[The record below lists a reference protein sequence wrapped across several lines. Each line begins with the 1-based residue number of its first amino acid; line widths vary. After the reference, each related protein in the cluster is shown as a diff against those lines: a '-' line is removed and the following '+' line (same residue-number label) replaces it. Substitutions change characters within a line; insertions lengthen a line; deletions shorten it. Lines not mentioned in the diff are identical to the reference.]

1 MRPRSVHVRLPMAV
15 AAALA
20 LACLAISPASAAGT
34 TLAMDCQAT
43 PPIGSAQKFDLSAG
57 VDATAPDTVAAGGA
71 LSVRL
76 ATEPM
81 TVPGSVGGYTV
92 KSIKN
97 ITLKAPV
104 PSNATVT
111 GARLTG
117 GSGIGSGTPAVSVS
131 GGEIVMSVP
140 GPISGGQTFTL
151 PVLDLD
157 LTAGVSGTAIE
168 TRLSGSS
175 YSSPGLTF
183 TASVPILFVT
193 VSVPTSCYP
202 SPNPVLTSTAVD

>member
-1 MRPRSVHVRLPMAV
+1 MRPSSAHLRLSMAG

-20 LACLAISPASAAGT
+20 LMCLAISPASAAGT
-34 TLAMDCQAT
+34 TLSMDCQAT

-57 VDATAPDTVAAGGA
+57 VDATAPDTVAAGGS

-104 PSNATVT
+104 PSNATLT

-117 GSGIGSGTPAVSVS
+117 GSGIGSGTPTVRVS

-140 GPISGGQTFTL
+140 GPIGGGKTFTL
-151 PVLDLD
+151 PALDLD
-157 LTAGVSGTAIE
+157 LTAGTSGSAIE
-168 TRLSGSS
+168 TRLSGTS

>member
-1 MRPRSVHVRLPMAV
+1 MIRRSAHLRLPMAG

-20 LACLAISPASAAGT
+20 LTCLAMSPASAAGT
-34 TLAMDCQAT
+34 TLDMACQAS
-43 PPIGSAQKFDLSAG
+43 PPIGSAQTFDLSAG
-57 VDATAPDTVAAGGA
+57 VDASAPETVSPGGS
-71 LSVRL
+71 LSVTL
-76 ATEPM
+76 APESM
-81 TVPGSVGGYTV
+81 TVPGSVSGYTV

-104 PSNATVT
+104 PTNATLT
-111 GARLTG
+111 GTRLTG
-117 GSGIGSGTPAVSVS
+117 GSGIGSGTPTVSVN

-140 GPISGGQTFTL
+140 GPIGGGRSFTL
-151 PVLDLD
+151 PALTMD
-157 LTAGVSGTAIE
+157 LTAGTSGGAIE
-168 TRLSGSS
+168 TRLAGSS

-202 SPNPVLTSTAVD
+202 SPNPVLTSTTIG